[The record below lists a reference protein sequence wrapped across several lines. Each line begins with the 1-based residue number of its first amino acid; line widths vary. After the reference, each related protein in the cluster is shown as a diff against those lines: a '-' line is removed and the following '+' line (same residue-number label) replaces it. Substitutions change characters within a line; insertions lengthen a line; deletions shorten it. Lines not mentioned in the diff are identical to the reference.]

1 MSLQLAAASY
11 IYMHCAEKQK
21 KNSGGGGKG
30 NCTQAGKCTVLQV
43 Y

>member
-1 MSLQLAAASY
+1 ML
-11 IYMHCAEKQK
+11 K
-21 KNSGGGGKG
+21 KKRKKERKNCGGGGKV

>member
-1 MSLQLAAASY
+1 ML
-11 IYMHCAEKQK
+11 K
-21 KNSGGGGKG
+21 KKETKNTGGGGKR